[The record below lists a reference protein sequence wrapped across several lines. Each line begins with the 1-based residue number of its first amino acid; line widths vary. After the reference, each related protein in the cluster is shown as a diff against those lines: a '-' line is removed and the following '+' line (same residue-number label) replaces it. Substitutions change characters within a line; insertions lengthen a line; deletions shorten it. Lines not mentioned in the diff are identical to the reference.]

1 MTVKKTLH
9 IDEFNYP
16 LPDERI
22 ARYPLP
28 ERDASKLL
36 IYQQG
41 KISQDIFSNIS
52 DYLPENSLLIYNN
65 TKVIR
70 ARLLFRKKTGAQIE
84 IFCLEPAEPADYA
97 LSLSS
102 YDTCIWKC
110 MIGNLKKWKSVDLTK
125 EMTLGGKKCVL
136 KVEKIHTNGNMHL
149 VRFSWNNSEITFA
162 DILEEAGVLP
172 IPPYLHRETEESDLT
187 NYQTVYSKI
196 KGSVAAPTAG
206 LHFTPNVFKS
216 LEKKIID
223 FDEVTLHVG
232 AGTFQPVKTEMI
244 TDHEMHT
251 EMFSVHRQT
260 IERIL
265 AADKKIIAVGTTTV
279 RTLESLYYIGKKL
292 HIQPSAET
300 LNIQQWEPYTDS
312 NEISLQQAL
321 ENILDYLRK
330 NNMMILNAG
339 TQIMIKP
346 GFRFRIVDGMIT
358 NFHLPKSTLLLLV
371 SAFVD
376 GNWRQIYNYALANNF
391 RFLSYGDS
399 SLLMK

>member
-1 MTVKKTLH
+1 
-9 IDEFNYP
+9 
-16 LPDERI
+16 
-22 ARYPLP
+22 
-28 ERDASKLL
+28 
-36 IYQQG
+36 
-41 KISQDIFSNIS
+41 
-52 DYLPENSLLIYNN
+52 
-65 TKVIR
+65 
-70 ARLLFRKKTGAQIE
+70 
-84 IFCLEPAEPADYA
+84 
-97 LSLSS
+97 
-102 YDTCIWKC
+102 

-125 EMTLGGKKCVL
+125 EMTLGNKKCVL
-136 KVEKIHTNGNMHL
+136 KAEKIHTNGNMHL
-149 VRFSWNNSEITFA
+149 VRFSWDNTEITFA

-172 IPPYLHRETEESDLT
+172 IPPYLHRETEESDLI

-216 LEKKIID
+216 LEKKSID
-223 FDEVTLHVG
+223 FDEITLHVG

-265 AADKKIIAVGTTTV
+265 TADKKIVAVGTTTV

-292 HIQPSAET
+292 HIEPSAET
-300 LNIQQWEPYTDS
+300 FNIQQWEPYTDS

-321 ENILDYLRK
+321 ENILRYLRK
-330 NNMMILNAG
+330 NNTMILNAG

-376 GNWRQIYNYALANNF
+376 GNWRQIYDYALTNDF

>member
-28 ERDASKLL
+28 IRDASKLL
-36 IYQQG
+36 IYQHG
-41 KISQDIFSNIS
+41 KISQDIFSNLS

-70 ARLLFRKKTGAQIE
+70 ARLLFRKNTGAQIE
-84 IFCLEPAEPADYA
+84 IFCLEPAEPADYE

-102 YDTCIWKC
+102 NDSCIWKC

-125 EMTLGGKKCVL
+125 QMTLGDKKCVL
-136 KVEKIHTNGNMHL
+136 KAEKIHTNGNMHL
-149 VRFSWNNSEITFA
+149 VRLSWNNTEITFA

-216 LEKKIID
+216 LEKKNID

-232 AGTFQPVKTEMI
+232 AGTFQPVKTKMI

-265 AADKKIIAVGTTTV
+265 SAGKKIVAVGTTTV

-292 HIQPSAET
+292 HIEPSAET
-300 LNIQQWEPYTDS
+300 FNIQQWEPYTDS

-321 ENILDYLRK
+321 ENILRYLRK
-330 NNMMILNAG
+330 NNTMILNAG

-376 GNWRQIYNYALANNF
+376 GNWRQIYDYALNNNF

>member
-1 MTVKKTLH
+1 MSGIKALH

-16 LPDERI
+16 LPDEQI

-28 ERDASKLL
+28 VRDSSKLL
-36 IYQQG
+36 IYQNG
-41 KISQDIFSNIS
+41 KISQDIFSGIA
-52 DYLPENSLLIYNN
+52 DFLPENALLIYNN

-70 ARLLFRKKTGAQIE
+70 ARLLFRKTTGAQIE
-84 IFCLEPAEPADYA
+84 IFCLEPDEPSEYA
-97 LSLSS
+97 LSLASNQA
-102 YDTCIWKC
+102 CVWKC
-110 MIGNLKKWKSVDLTK
+110 MIGNLKKWKSDELTK
-125 EMTLGGKKCVL
+125 EMTFGNEKCIL
-136 KVEKIHTNGNMHL
+136 HAEKIHTEGNTHS
-149 VRFSWNNSEITFA
+149 VQFSWDNSEITFA

-172 IPPYLHRETEESDLT
+172 IPPYLHRETEESDLI

-216 LEKKIID
+216 LEKKNIS

-232 AGTFQPVKTEMI
+232 AGTFQPVKTSII

-265 AADKKIIAVGTTTV
+265 KADKKIIAVGTTTV

-292 HIQPSAET
+292 NNDSTAEAF
-300 LNIQQWEPYTDS
+300 NVRQWEPYTDTP
-312 NEISLQQAL
+312 EISLQQTL
-321 ENILDYLRK
+321 ENILSYMSK
-330 NNMMILNAG
+330 NNLQVLNAG

-346 GFRFRIVDGMIT
+346 GFHFRIIDGMIT

-376 GNWRQIYNYALANNF
+376 GKWREIYDYALANNF

>member
-1 MTVKKTLH
+1 MTLH

-28 ERDASKLL
+28 IRDASKLL
-36 IYQQG
+36 IYQHG

-52 DYLPENSLLIYNN
+52 DYLPESSLLIYNN

-70 ARLLFRKKTGAQIE
+70 ARLLFRKNTGAQIE

-102 YDTCIWKC
+102 NDTCIWKC
-110 MIGNLKKWKSVDLTK
+110 MIGNLKKWKSAELTK
-125 EMTLGGKKCVL
+125 DMTFGKEKCVL
-136 KVEKIHTNGNMHL
+136 RAEKIHTNGNIHL
-149 VRFSWNNSEITFA
+149 VRFSWNNKEITFA

-206 LHFTPNVFKS
+206 LHFTPYVFKS
-216 LEKKIID
+216 LEKKNID

-265 AADKKIIAVGTTTV
+265 TADKKIIAVGTTTV

-292 HIQPSAET
+292 HIEPSAET
-300 LNIQQWEPYTDS
+300 FNIQQWEPYTDS

-321 ENILDYLRK
+321 ENILNYLRK

-376 GNWRQIYNYALANNF
+376 GNWRQIYDYALANNF

-399 SLLMK
+399 SLLLK